1 MIPTNI
7 RQFKS
12 SIRIK
17 DMLFNQ
23 VRPVVHLSSNGNLE
37 SFRPWKSMVRNK
49 SQATNWM
56 EIQKQTEVLMADV
69 EKCIECNPDHFV
81 SLVGYNGD
89 EVVDCMYLMHSPSR
103 KYGQSCP
110 VELVDSKELKES
122 LDM

>member
-1 MIPTNI
+1 MIPSNV
-7 RQFKS
+7 RQFRS

-23 VRPVVHLSSNGNLE
+23 VRPEVHLSSNGNLE
-37 SFRPWKSMVRNK
+37 SFRPWKSTIRK
-49 SQATNWM
+49 PRSENWM

-81 SLVGYNGD
+81 SLVGYNDD

-110 VELVDSKELKES
+110 VELVDPKELKES